1 MAAAVN
7 LLAAGMQ
14 IHDSSENTALSQTQS
29 ENESEFAGA
38 IAGMAGGA
46 APPGGEG
53 GGGGP
58 CLQNAPGIN
67 VINNS
72 RVTSVWARKAWLDEM
87 AKKKA
92 AKADKGGKKSG
103 KKKKKGGAAGA
114 PKKPPTQM

>member
-7 LLAAGMQ
+7 VLTAGMQ
-14 IHDSSENTALSQTQS
+14 INDLLGKTTLSQTQS

-46 APPGGEG
+46 APPGGGG

-92 AKADKGGKKSG
+92 AKAS
-103 KKKKKGGAAGA
+103 KKKK
-114 PKKPPTQM
+114 